1 MPITVTNGLLYARQL
16 SLDTDTS
23 NPAHSDAELVRDAN
37 SVYAFIRDVMS
48 PRYVWETA
56 ATLGTTVTTNVA
68 PITLTTVAEIRAA
81 FDEPA
86 SSSTSGT
93 PLRRVSAEVI
103 TKLIQAGA
111 GGPVA
116 IGGMY
121 FPQRLGSFT
130 AANVG
135 KWNILV
141 AGASIAYV
149 SAMVR
154 YEITELDSASGS
166 GKPDLSDGETYTLWE
181 VVAARA
187 AHRMGRAQLAQ
198 NIMAQVPEA
207 LRARFDVARVTIQ
220 PREPAGA
227 KIA

>member
-1 MPITVTNGLLYARQL
+1 MPITVTNGLLYARQMC
-16 SLDTDTS
+16 LDTDTTT
-23 NPAHSDAELVRDAN
+23 PAHSDAELVRDAN
-37 SVYAFIRDVMS
+37 AVYSFIRDVLS

-56 ATLGTTVTTNVA
+56 TTLGTTVTSNVA

-81 FDEPA
+81 FNEAGA
-86 SSSTSGT
+86 SATSGN
-93 PLRRVSAEVI
+93 PMRRVSFELLGR
-103 TKLIQAGA
+103 LIQSGA
-111 GGPVA
+111 GGPTSV
-116 IGGMY
+116 GDMY
-121 FPQRLGSFT
+121 APQRLGTFT

-141 AGASIAYV
+141 SNGVSFV

-154 YEITELDSASGS
+154 YEITELDAASGT
-166 GKPDLSDGETYTLWE
+166 GKPDLTDGETYTMWE
-181 VVAARA
+181 IVAARA
-187 AHRMGRAQLAQ
+187 AARMDRMDLAA
-198 NIMAQVPEA
+198 NLMAQVPEA